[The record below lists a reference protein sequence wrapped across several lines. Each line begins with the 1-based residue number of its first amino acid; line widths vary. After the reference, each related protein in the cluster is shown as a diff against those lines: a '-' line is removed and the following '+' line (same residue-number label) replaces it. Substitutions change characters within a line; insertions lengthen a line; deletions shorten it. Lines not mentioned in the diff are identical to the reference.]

1 MTATEITNIANNYT
15 DENFNATVTIQF
27 INSGIGLINM
37 TLNTMLPEFTEVD
50 VPYEALTDAWCK
62 SFLVPYVAWSIKM
75 NDGSLNEANVY
86 YRQYMLALDMLKKNK
101 MKIIHEDFWG
111 SGFST
116 VAKIRPYR
124 NQWGN
129 LSRGVK
135 ARSDDPLGQR
145 GD

>member
-15 DENFNATVTIQF
+15 DENFNATVTIEF

-37 TLNTMLPEFTEVD
+37 TLNCMLPEFASVD
-50 VPYEALTDAWCK
+50 SDYTALTDAWCK

-86 YRQYMLALDMLKKNK
+86 YRQYMMALDMLKKNK
-101 MKIIHEDFWG
+101 MKNIPEEFWG

-116 VAKIRPYR
+116 VAKIRPL
-124 NQWGN
+124 QTQ
-129 LSRGVK
+129 GVNSCSG
-135 ARSDDPLGQR
+135 A
-145 GD
+145 